1 MNLRREQKRALLLWL
16 LSLVLPT
23 FSQDHMCEEE
33 FFEKVAQCSG
43 PPANG
48 SGHGLDQCAIDV
60 SCQVSTQFTLDVD
73 NCQLFPG
80 LCGSNANCTNTDSGY
95 YCSCRSGYL
104 PSTGITWIVNETQCQ
119 GKPSPCWGLTTQ
131 TLGPCTR
138 DDNQAGRGVDH
149 FGSAGQ
155 SHLEL

>member
-119 GKPSPCWGLTTQ
+119 DIQLKNFSGGCEISNLKASKNAPGGCWVG
-131 TLGPCTR
+131 CR
-138 DDNQAGRGVDH
+138 RGERLRI
-149 FGSAGQ
+149 FS
-155 SHLEL
+155 